1 MATYTSAITT
11 HASAQQVFDAL
22 TKPALVKRWQFG
34 RELTTDWKPGERISF
49 RSGTGDDVLE
59 QWGTVLEVRANEL
72 IRYNLFTPRPDLE
85 DRIENYCVTSYL
97 ISDDNG
103 ETRIELIQ
111 EDNRVGGFVAQSL
124 VRILESLKEVAE
136 AY

>member
-11 HASAQQVFDAL
+11 QASIQQVFNAL
-22 TKPALVKRWQFG
+22 TRPELVRQWQFG
-34 RELTTDWKPGERISF
+34 RELTTDWKAGERISF
-49 RSGTGDDVLE
+49 RSGTGDDALE
-59 QWGTVLEVRANEL
+59 QWGTVLEVRTNEL

-85 DRIENYCVTSYL
+85 DSIENYCVTSYL
-97 ISDDNG
+97 ISEDKG

-111 EDNRVGGFVAQSL
+111 EDNRQGGFVAQSL

-136 AY
+136 EN

>member
-11 HASAQQVFDAL
+11 QASSQQVFNAL
-22 TKPALVKRWQFG
+22 TRPELVRLWQFG
-34 RELTTDWKPGERISF
+34 RELTTDWKAGGRISF
-49 RSGTGDDVLE
+49 RTGTGDDVLE

-85 DRIENYCVTSYL
+85 DSIENYVVTSYV
-97 ISDDNG
+97 ISEDEG
-103 ETRIELIQ
+103 ATRIELIQ
-111 EDNRVGGFVAQSL
+111 EDNRQGGFVAQSL

-136 AY
+136 GS